1 MTDFQKQMEKYAELL
16 VQVGVNVQPGQ
27 VLYVESPIESAD
39 FARLVTAK
47 AYQTGAKYVQVNW
60 RDETVVRMRYDLA
73 GPESFAFYPPWTAH
87 MMESIAESGG
97 AVLLLDGENPNLYE
111 GVDPA
116 KISASRKAA
125 AAARRNYLGYVRT
138 NRISWCIVNVPS
150 QAWADQVFADRP
162 QEERVNALWESIFRM
177 NHIDEE
183 DPVAAWQRHT
193 QHLRAVTDKLNAKQY
208 RRLHYK
214 APGTDLTVEL
224 APGHIWLGGGQVN
237 QSGIPFVANMP
248 TEEVYTMPHRA
259 GTNGTVSSTRPFV
272 LNGQLVDRFSLT
284 FREGRVVDFAAETG
298 YEALKQFL
306 DADEGTRYLGEVAI
320 VPHDSPISRLNRVFY
335 NVGIDENASCHF
347 ALGNAYPTNLQGG
360 AGLSDEELLARGANV
375 SMQHEDFMV
384 GSAELSIDAEH
395 EDGTIEPLLRNG
407 SWVIR

>member
-1 MTDFQKQMEKYAELL
+1 MDR
-16 VQVGVNVQPGQ
+16 GVNRVSSAGHRRSGIARGGHIWYRETVPCQVSADPQLDFAGLHGGHLCVSSGHPANRLVMKIPGQ

-47 AYQTGAKYVQVNW
+47 AYQAGAKYVQLNW
-60 RDETVVRMRYDLA
+60 RDETVERMRYDLA

-183 DPVAAWQRHT
+183 DPVAAWRRHT

-237 QSGIPFVANMP
+237 QSGMPFVANMP

-259 GTNGTVSSTRPFV
+259 GTNGT
-272 LNGQLVDRFSLT
+272 
-284 FREGRVVDFAAETG
+284 
-298 YEALKQFL
+298 
-306 DADEGTRYLGEVAI
+306 
-320 VPHDSPISRLNRVFY
+320 
-335 NVGIDENASCHF
+335 
-347 ALGNAYPTNLQGG
+347 
-360 AGLSDEELLARGANV
+360 
-375 SMQHEDFMV
+375 
-384 GSAELSIDAEH
+384 
-395 EDGTIEPLLRNG
+395 
-407 SWVIR
+407 